1 MHCLKTQPKIVIH
14 NEAKVLPSTRK
25 FTEMGV
31 SPKKPLEPLEQIEKG
46 ARALTPQEK
55 N

>member
-1 MHCLKTQPKIVIH
+1 MKTQPKIVMH
-14 NEAKVLPSTRK
+14 NKAKVLPNTRK
-25 FTEMGV
+25 FTEMGKRV